1 MKPADAQLAR
11 DLVAR
16 TKTATLSTLSSRQD
30 GSVYPFGSLVA
41 AAVDA
46 RGFPLLLLSSLAE
59 HTKNLVA
66 SPHASLLFADHAPAS
81 EEDPLA
87 GARVTLIGDVSR
99 VDDDELPTVRAAYL
113 ERHPG
118 AATYAGFKDFAFYR
132 LQVAEIRMVAGFG
145 RMGWIDVAAYVG
157 DVV

>member
-16 TKTATLSTLSSRQD
+16 TKTATLSTLSTRED

-66 SPHASLLFADHAPAS
+66 SPHASLLFADHVS
-81 EEDPLA
+81 EDPLA
-87 GARVTLIGDVSR
+87 GARVTLIGDVTR
-99 VDDDELPTVRAAYL
+99 VTDDEVPVVRAAYL
-113 ERHPG
+113 ERHPA

-132 LQVAEIRMVAGFG
+132 LEVAEIRMVAGFG
-145 RMGWIDVAAYVG
+145 RMGWIDVAEYVG
-157 DVV
+157 GAGLV